1 MDRDERRRL
10 RGLRDEINIW
20 VRQAESILT
29 ERERFLAEREEALTS
44 LINRIVR
51 ISRGDELAWR
61 VLPLVDQDQH
71 LLARLARGVA
81 MSPLSQDEISNLEY
95 LRNSVVPA
103 LNAART
109 VLDARRFF
117 TARDKRDQGSQAA
130 EFLGQ
135 YYDWATSSGIPAMLV
150 DEYEHVA
157 ATLPEVRLSEVLHD
171 RVGLRSSLT
180 PAAGDAVL
188 LPPSDYAA
196 LMRSVSEI
204 DDALRHEAHYRDAVK
219 SAADTVQDV
228 EVTKVVGGMSVERLK
243 DTTQGRLRLTPL
255 TDVGIKSVL
264 DVLRQQ
270 DHLEAVPGI
279 GRVTAGHIR
288 GAALSLWQMTVEETV
303 PRLNAADRNPHATE
317 LLRRLAEWDSVRQV
331 GRRVSDLELNAQ
343 LGVPALSQRSGVV
356 SGVVIAA
363 NHSVAEFHSAIAAL
377 GSLPVRRGAPRA
389 SAASPWDDFLT
400 RPSDYFAMLSELGYS
415 TEDEAKS
422 HGDLPQDIVEAVR
435 ACELDTQHL
444 TASLRGYQSFAA
456 RFAIVQRK
464 VVIGDE
470 MGLGKTVEALAVLAH
485 LYSKGSRHSVVVC
498 PAAVVTN
505 WIREVEGKSTVPA
518 HRAHGVGRMDAMRTW
533 LRDGGIAVTTFE
545 TLAALSPEVRKA
557 SELACLVVDEAH
569 YIKNPTAQRSRR
581 TRDLI
586 HRAERAVLLTG
597 TPIENRLEEFRALVN
612 YLRPDLA
619 VQTEGVSARRFRQQ
633 VAPAYLRRNQE
644 DVLDELPEK
653 IESDDWIPMSPAD
666 AAAYRDAVTEGN
678 FAAMRQAAMISGAES
693 AKMQR
698 LVEIVGEAEENGR
711 RVIVFSHFR
720 ATLDAVCAAMPGVVV
735 GPLTGSVPAQ
745 HRQRMVDEFAAARHG
760 AVLVSQIV
768 AGGVG
773 LNVQA
778 ASVVVICEP
787 QFKPS
792 AEWQAIARAH
802 RMGQLEVVQ
811 VHRLLTEDGVD
822 RRVREILARKAG
834 LFNEFAR
841 ISETAGSAPEA
852 YDISEADL
860 ARQIVDEERRRILGA

>member
-10 RGLRDEINIW
+10 RGLRDEINVW
-20 VRQAESILT
+20 VHRAEVILV
-29 ERERFLAEREEALTS
+29 ERSRILADRDSALAS
-44 LINRIVR
+44 LLSRVVR
-51 ISRGDELAWR
+51 IRKGDQVAWR
-61 VLPLVDQDQH
+61 ILPLVDQDQQ
-71 LLARLARGVA
+71 LLAQLARA
-81 MSPLSQDEISNLEY
+81 AALPPLSQDDVDNLEF
-95 LRNSVVPA
+95 LRDSVAPA
-103 LNAART
+103 LHASRSA
-109 VLDARRFF
+109 LDARRFF
-117 TARDKRDQGSQAA
+117 AARDKRDLGSQSA
-130 EFLGQ
+130 EFLSQ
-135 YYDWATSSGIPAMLV
+135 YHGWATSSSLPAMLTK
-150 DEYEHVA
+150 EYESIA
-157 ATLPEVRLSEVLHD
+157 APPPAVHLSESLHD
-171 RVGLRSSLT
+171 RVGLKSSLA
-180 PAAGDAVL
+180 PAGLDAEL
-188 LPPSDYAA
+188 LPPSDYMA
-196 LMRSVSEI
+196 LMTSVAEI
-204 DDALRHEAHYRDAVK
+204 GNALQHEARYRDAAR
-219 SAADTVQDV
+219 SAADTVQHV
-228 EVTKVVGGMSVERLK
+228 EATKVAAGMSVERLK
-243 DTTQGRLRLTPL
+243 ETTQGRLRLTPL
-255 TDVGIKSVL
+255 TDVGIRSVL
-264 DVLRQQ
+264 DVLQQQ
-270 DHLEAVPGI
+270 DHLEALPGI

-288 GAALSLWQMTVEETV
+288 GAARSLWQMTIDDTI
-303 PRLNAADRNPHATE
+303 PRLNASDRNPHATE
-317 LLRRLAEWDSVRQV
+317 LLNRLAAWDSVRQV
-331 GRRVSDLELNAQ
+331 GRRVSDIELTTQ
-343 LGVPALSQRSGVV
+343 LGVPALSPRSGVV
-356 SGVVIAA
+356 SVVVLAA
-363 NHSVAEFHSAIAAL
+363 HHSVADFRTASAAL
-377 GSLPVRRGAPRA
+377 PRLPVRSGAPTTPT
-389 SAASPWDDFLT
+389 ASPWDDFLA

-415 TEDEAKS
+415 TADEAKS
-422 HGDLPQDIVEAVR
+422 HGDLPQDIIQAVR
-435 ACELDTQHL
+435 ACELDSQHL

-456 RFAIVQRK
+456 RFALVQRK

-505 WIREVEGKSTVPA
+505 WIREIHGKSTVPA
-518 HRAHGVGRMDAMRTW
+518 HLAHGADRMDAIREW

-545 TLAALSPEVRKA
+545 TLAVLSPQIKKVA
-557 SELACLVVDEAH
+557 ELGCIVVDEAH
-569 YIKNPTAQRSRR
+569 YIKNPTAQRSQR

-612 YLRPDLA
+612 YLRPDLT
-619 VQTEGVSARRFRQQ
+619 VQTEGISARRFRQQ

-644 DVLDELPEK
+644 GVLDELPEK
-653 IESDDWIPMSPAD
+653 IETDDWIPMSPAD
-666 AAAYRDAVTEGN
+666 AVAYRNAVADGN

-698 LVEIVGEAEENGR
+698 LVEIVGEAEDNGR
-711 RVIVFSHFR
+711 RVIVFSQFR
-720 ATLDAVCAAMPGVVV
+720 ATLDAVCAALPGVVI

-745 HRQRMVDEFAAARHG
+745 HRQRMVDEFSAARHG

-802 RMGQLEVVQ
+802 RMGQLDVVQ

-852 YDISEADL
+852 YDISEADI
-860 ARQIVDEERRRILGA
+860 ARQIVDEERRRILGE